1 MGPPAAV
8 DARIDLHSH
17 SIASDG
23 ELPAAEVA
31 ARAKKAGLAAWALT
45 DHDTVAGLAEA
56 GRAASALGI
65 RLVPGIELS
74 AFLGAKEIHVLG
86 HFVDPDHDS
95 LRRFEDFLA
104 DHRRERM
111 RQIVAKLDGLGV
123 RIGIDE
129 VERWSGGKTLGR
141 PHVAR
146 AVVAA
151 GAAATVR
158 EAFDRYLGEGRPAY
172 VGRFRLEVP
181 EAVALVRGAGGTATI
196 AHPVVS
202 GLEARE
208 VERLRE
214 AGVDGIEVY
223 HPDHEPGDREW
234 LLRLADRI
242 GLVPTAGSDFH
253 GETISPDRHLG
264 GVTMPPEAFAR
275 LEARRP

>member
-1 MGPPAAV
+1 MGPPASV

-31 ARAKKAGLAAWALT
+31 ARAKRAGLAVWGLT

-56 GRAASALGI
+56 GRAAAALGI

-74 AFLGAKEIHVLG
+74 AFLGAKEVHVLG
-86 HFVDPDHDS
+86 HFVDPDHVS

-111 RQIVAKLDGLGV
+111 RQVVEKLDGLGV
-123 RIGIDE
+123 RIRMAD

-151 GAAATVR
+151 GGAATVR

-181 EAVALVRGAGGTATI
+181 AAVALVRGAGGTATI

-202 GLEARE
+202 GLEDGE
-208 VERLRE
+208 VEALRE
-214 AGVDGIEVY
+214 AGVDGVEVY
-223 HPDHEPGDREW
+223 HPDHAPGDRER
-234 LLRLADRI
+234 LLRLSERV

-253 GETISPDRHLG
+253 GEAIAPDRHLG
-264 GVTMPPEAFAR
+264 VVTMPAEALAR

>member
-1 MGPPAAV
+1 MGPPAAI

-74 AFLGAKEIHVLG
+74 TFLGAKEIHVLG
-86 HFVDPDHDS
+86 HFVDPDHVS

-104 DHRRERM
+104 GHRRDRM

-123 RIGIDE
+123 RIRIED

-151 GAAATVR
+151 GAVATVR

-202 GLEARE
+202 GLEERE

-214 AGVDGIEVY
+214 AGVDGLEVY

-234 LLRLADRI
+234 LLRLANRI

-264 GVTMPPEAFAR
+264 GVTMPAEAFAR

>member
-1 MGPPAAV
+1 MGPPASV

-23 ELPAAEVA
+23 ELPAATVA
-31 ARAKKAGLAAWALT
+31 ARAKRAGLGVWALT
-45 DHDTVAGLAEA
+45 DHDTLAGMGEA
-56 GRAASALGI
+56 ARAAEALGI

-74 AFLGAKEIHVLG
+74 AFLDTREIHVLG
-86 HFVDPDHDS
+86 HFVDPAHAS

-111 RQIVAKLDGLGV
+111 RQIVAKLGTLGV
-123 RIGIDE
+123 GIRLED

-151 GAAATVR
+151 GGAGTVR

-172 VGRFRLEVP
+172 VGRFRLEVS

-202 GLEARE
+202 RLEDRE
-208 VERLRE
+208 IERLRA
-214 AGVDGIEVY
+214 AGIDGIEVY
-223 HPDHEPGDREW
+223 HPDHDPGDRER
-234 LLRLADRI
+234 LLRLAERV
-242 GLVPTAGSDFH
+242 GLVATAGSDFH
-253 GETISPDRHLG
+253 GEAISPDRHLG
-264 GVTMPPEAFAR
+264 GVTMPAELLAR